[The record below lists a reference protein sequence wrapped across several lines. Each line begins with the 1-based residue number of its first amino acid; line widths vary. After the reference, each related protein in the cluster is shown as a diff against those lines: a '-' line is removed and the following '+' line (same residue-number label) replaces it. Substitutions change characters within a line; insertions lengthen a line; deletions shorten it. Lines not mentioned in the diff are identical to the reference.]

1 MSSVSHSLGITVG
14 RARAGCKIPGP
25 IQTFWGRG
33 VQENWTKSQ
42 VSGKA
47 AVDVDVEGDG
57 VVSLNFTLLPGKGES
72 GYRAK
77 STGGITCWGPTT
89 DPGQKIIEAIENE
102 DPEGATI
109 SGVPD
114 KEGVLQGQEEVATT
128 DGTIVTRWYFK
139 RGPPSC
145 EPDSVMLEMARERV
159 DATARDAQESFLQ
172 LAVLVTQLSFDPIG
186 AEVGTFLRSQQ
197 GKMVSAYAAS
207 AAYGQ
212 AVATVMIPHPA
223 NTERLAASG
232 IPAVDAPPPDARF
245 AQLSGL
251 MLRFGVQAQVLQH
264 WLEQVERYR
273 ERYVACLGN

>member
-1 MSSVSHSLGITVG
+1 MYSGSSTSRTQKDIAIVLDRGEAFGTMSSVSHSLGITVA

-89 DPGQKIIEAIENE
+89 DPGQKYIEAIENE
-102 DPEGATI
+102 DPEGATV
-109 SGVPD
+109 SGVPN

-172 LAVLVTQLSFDPIG
+172 LAALVTQLSSDPIA

-197 GKMVSAYAAS
+197 GKMVSAYAELLAARSAARDAAS

-212 AVATVMIPHPA
+212 RSP
-223 NTERLAASG
+223 RS
-232 IPAVDAPPPDARF
+232 
-245 AQLSGL
+245 
-251 MLRFGVQAQVLQH
+251 
-264 WLEQVERYR
+264 
-273 ERYVACLGN
+273 